1 MPAESL
7 SNVTLSTTRSRSTT
21 EIDSSVM
28 PNDVET
34 RWRIGFMPYLNSA
47 VFYSRLEGDWF
58 DLVELPPRNMAAAMQ
73 NGELDAGPLPIAE
86 VLRMRGTI
94 VEGGLGVA
102 ADGPARSVLLFSDVR
117 AEELSGKSVA
127 ITGHTSTSVQ
137 LLRILFADHWGAEG
151 VELLGPDDDCIAEL
165 LIGDAALNVVH
176 GGVGR
181 RFIYDLSFEWKRLTG
196 LPFVFARWVA
206 RGDASRPELGKFAET
221 LHRSFNY
228 GMAHVQEIVSR
239 KSVPSMSDD
248 DVATYIRGFT
258 YELGEAEIA
267 AIDEFHSRLSSLTDW
282 RPKVIPYVSDR

>member
-1 MPAESL
+1 
-7 SNVTLSTTRSRSTT
+7 
-21 EIDSSVM
+21 M
-28 PNDVET
+28 PNDLET

-58 DLVELPPRNMAAAMQ
+58 DLVELPPRNMADAMQ

-86 VLRMRGTI
+86 VLRMRGSI

-151 VELLGPDDDCIAEL
+151 VELLGPDDDCVAEL

-206 RGDASRPELGKFAET
+206 RGDASRPELGRFAET

-239 KSVPSMSDD
+239 KPVPSMSDD

-267 AIDEFHSRLSSLTDW
+267 AIDEFHSRLSSLADW